1 MADFK
6 IIHDRPGCIACGAC
20 AALNPDDW
28 KMDERDGLSNLIKG
42 KRTEDHKEELEINQA
57 DFEKNKEC
65 ADGCPVNVIHII
77 DLKTNEKII

>member
-1 MADFK
+1 MPVFR

-42 KRTEDHKEELEINQA
+42 KRTEDHKEELDINQS
-57 DFEKNKEC
+57 DFDKNKEC
-65 ADGCPVNVIHII
+65 AEGCPVNVIHIV
-77 DLKTNEKII
+77 DLKTNQNLI